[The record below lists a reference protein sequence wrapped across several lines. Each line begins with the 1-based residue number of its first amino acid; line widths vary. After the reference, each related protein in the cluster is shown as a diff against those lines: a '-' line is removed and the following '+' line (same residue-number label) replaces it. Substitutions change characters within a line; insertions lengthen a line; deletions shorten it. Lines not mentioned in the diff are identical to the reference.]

1 MRCPTCTVEIDDE
14 HAASCPACSAL
25 LSSPTAS
32 AFLAAAPTHP
42 PNRLVEHPANSL
54 RSGTLVAG
62 RYRVVRHLRSG
73 GMGTVYQADDLKL
86 NVPVALKFL
95 SASDAGDERLELL
108 LNEVRLAREI
118 THPNVCRLFDVGEID
133 GLHFL
138 SMEYVEG
145 EDLASLL
152 HRIGRL
158 PKDKA
163 VTIGFEIC
171 EGIAAAHR
179 QGILHRDLKPANLMV
194 DANGHAKIMD
204 FGLAVFGRS
213 PDGHRE
219 IAGTPDYM
227 APEQRRGLA
236 SVQTDIHAVGLVLY
250 ELLTGRK
257 AHRDL
262 ALGDSTDLSP
272 MPAAVANDIDPAVE
286 RIIRHC
292 LEPDPGLRP
301 SSMSAVAAT
310 LAALA
315 APPWRPAEGLEIPH
329 RQRWRLERQLGRG
342 GFGETWLAVHRK
354 TRDSR
359 VFKFCYDA
367 SKLKTFQREITLF
380 RFMRETLG
388 GRDDI
393 AAILDWQL
401 DDPPF
406 FIESE
411 FAPTGNLIEWSH
423 KEGGPAAIP
432 FSDRVDIVRRMAV
445 ALSAAHSVGVLHKDV
460 KPANVLVQRRS
471 DGSLQARLCDFGVG
485 MLTEKERLQA
495 AGVTAI
501 GFTDTTGGG
510 SLSDAGTRLYMA
522 PEVMEGKPPTTGADV
537 YALGVVLYQMAAGDL
552 TKALAPG
559 WDRDIADG
567 LLREDISAAVDGAP
581 DRRVSAA
588 QLADRLSTRDQ
599 REANRKAVRESEDRA
614 RRGEQ
619 AARRRRNLVTGV
631 LCALLTAGL
640 GLGLAFE
647 RAESYSRQ
655 ALIDQTLRSNE
666 AMVRLAAAAVG
677 DKLEAAIRRVKEEA
691 ADPYL
696 REQLVRIRGG
706 IAERERPRIRET
718 LRRHLEQVLASAK
731 PQEFD
736 SWAVSDA
743 DALVWAR
750 APHDPLVIDRNY
762 RYREW
767 FNGRLELPPDA
778 QIEAVPR
785 TETGFSLAFKSTAQ
799 GAPLLIGLASPVLA
813 TPGDEHHGPPAIVG
827 VLNAGIHLETFN
839 AWLAIAENR
848 PQHGGCPDRF
858 VLLMHRDQLLR
869 HPCPAPDAAPLPV
882 AGFTSQSAVMTLF
895 SAPERSATSFLDP
908 MRTTRDGPAAPALAV
923 AQSPA
928 SLSQWTL
935 VLQQDVDAALRPI
948 TALTDDFRRPARIA
962 LFLGF
967 GALVL
972 LLALLWRDG
981 QWRLLL
987 RPSASGPRTNEDR

>member
-1 MRCPTCTVEIDDE
+1 MRCPTCTVEFDDE

-25 LSSPTAS
+25 LSRPTAS
-32 AFLAAAPTHP
+32 AFSAAAPTQP
-42 PNRLVEHPANSL
+42 PNRPVEQAASSL
-54 RSGTLVAG
+54 RSGTLIAG

-73 GMGTVYQADDLKL
+73 GMGAVYQADDLKL

-95 SASDAGDERLELL
+95 SASDAGDDRLELL

-204 FGLAVFGRS
+204 FGLAVFGH

-227 APEQRRGLA
+227 APEQRRGQA

-301 SSMSAVAAT
+301 SSVSAVAAT

-367 SKLKTFQREITLF
+367 SKLKAFQREITLF

-471 DGSLQARLCDFGVG
+471 DGSLQVRLCDFGVG

-552 TKALAPG
+552 TRALAPG

-567 LLREDISAAVDGAP
+567 LLREDISAAVDGSP

-599 REANRKAVRESEDRA
+599 READRKAARESDDRA
-614 RRGEQ
+614 RRGEE

-696 REQLVRIRGG
+696 REQLVRISRG

-718 LRRHLEQVLASAK
+718 LRRHLEQVLARAK

-736 SWAVSDA
+736 SWALSDA
-743 DALVWAR
+743 DASVWAR
-750 APHDPLVIDRNY
+750 APHDPVVIDRNY

-813 TPGDEHHGPPAIVG
+813 TPGDEHQGPPAIVG

-882 AGFTSQSAVMTLF
+882 AGFTSQSAVMTLL
-895 SAPERSATSFLDP
+895 SAPERSATSFQDP
-908 MRTTRDGPAAPALAV
+908 MRTARDGPATPALAV

-935 VLQQDVDAALRPI
+935 VLQQDVEAALRPI